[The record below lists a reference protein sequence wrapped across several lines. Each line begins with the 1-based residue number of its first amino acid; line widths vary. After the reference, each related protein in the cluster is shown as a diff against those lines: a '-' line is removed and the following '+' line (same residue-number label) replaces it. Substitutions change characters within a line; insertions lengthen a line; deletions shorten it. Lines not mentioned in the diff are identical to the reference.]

1 MMLRLGAYDPNE
13 EMLDVYYSS
22 GYYSSGAD
30 VTDPNEEMLNSYYSS
45 GAGVTNPY
53 TVPSG
58 GSFNTILIPGVNTI
72 QIPGTVQ
79 PQQQPQQPQQ
89 QPQQQPPADSGT
101 VYRVATTGK
110 MPPGLPWGLLI
121 LGAVALVM
129 LVRNN

>member
-22 GYYSSGAD
+22 GAD
-30 VTDPNEEMLNSYYSS
+30 VT
-45 GAGVTNPY
+45 NPDS
-53 TVPSG
+53 VPSG

-72 QIPGTVQ
+72 QTPGTV
-79 PQQQPQQPQQ
+79 QPQQ
-89 QPQQQPPADSGT
+89 QPQQQPPADSGA
-101 VYRVATTGK
+101 VYRVTTTAK